1 MGFRDQKL
9 VCEVCGKTFFFT
21 VTEQRRLA
29 AQVGIDAIVVPTRC
43 PEHRTEQGPA
53 PVAPRE
59 PEQIRREQGPAPV
72 ALREPEQ
79 IRREHAPAP
88 VREEIEPSEAPAEE
102 FPLEDEGIQVKL
114 IGAVKWFNLDKGYG
128 FINKADG
135 KDVFFH
141 RSDVVD
147 FQASEIKEG
156 QQVEFQVRRT
166 PKGLEAFNVSVL
178 PVP

>member
-29 AQVGIDAIVVPTRC
+29 AQIGIDAIVVPTRC

-53 PVAPRE
+53 PVAP
-59 PEQIRREQGPAPV
+59 
-72 ALREPEQ
+72 REPEQ